1 MRGTVVMAR
10 LVKLKDTFY
19 SPVLGDIK
27 LLLPPDVSSP
37 PPEVCL
43 GSFGSMCAYC
53 GVTNVELLQCG
64 RCHLA
69 RCVVAEVATMPRQ
82 LCHGSA
88 CVGLTFKTRL
98 PPTSLPP

>member
-1 MRGTVVMAR
+1 MRGIVVMAR

-19 SPVLGDIK
+19 SPVLGDIN

-69 RCVVAEVATMPRQ
+69 RYVVAEVANY
-82 LCHGSA
+82 HA
-88 CVGLTFKTRL
+88 N
-98 PPTSLPP
+98 